1 MSTSKTG
8 YRHWEGGG
16 RGERESRLSLF
27 VRLSNI
33 LENER
38 RRGAL
43 MSLVVA
49 AVSRARL
56 GEATSVLGAPD
67 LLRRLFELSA
77 RIYVSA
83 VVRVLIFRGMIAA
96 ECMCGKH
103 AAC

>member
-1 MSTSKTG
+1 MSV
-8 YRHWEGGG
+8 
-16 RGERESRLSLF
+16 GEVLSC
-27 VRLSNI
+27 LS
-33 LENER
+33 
-38 RRGAL
+38 
-43 MSLVVA
+43 SWQQSV
-49 AVSRARL
+49 RARL